1 MKTETRVCKICGAEF
16 TTDNSRKIYCSAK
29 CKNKGS
35 DELKKHPRV
44 KVYAKQ
50 PKITIYDMVE
60 EMLRLSEEYGRSVQ
74 YGELS
79 EMLLTGRHTI
89 KKRGAHK

>member
-1 MKTETRVCKICGAEF
+1 MEVETRVCKICGAEF
-16 TTDNSRKIYCSAK
+16 TTDNSRKIYCSKK
-29 CKNKGS
+29 CKVKGS
-35 DELKKHPRV
+35 HEKRKHPSV
-44 KVYAKQ
+44 KAHVKQ

-79 EMLLTGRHTI
+79 VMLLTGRHTI